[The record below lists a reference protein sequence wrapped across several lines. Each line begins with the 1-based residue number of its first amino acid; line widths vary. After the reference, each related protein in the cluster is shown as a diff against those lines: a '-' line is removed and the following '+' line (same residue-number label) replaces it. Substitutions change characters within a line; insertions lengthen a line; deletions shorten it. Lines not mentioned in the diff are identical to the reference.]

1 MKIER
6 EAFIGPLRL
15 LRPALVDK
23 SPVEGLNQIWLS
35 GDTATA
41 FNDIIA
47 IEVALPMSVEGG
59 VHGMTLL
66 GMLEASTAK
75 EIDIDKGNKDG
86 DSLALKSAGMKAE
99 LPLIPSD
106 RAVFAFPETLPEG
119 IVVDKALSAALKHV
133 SLALSSGGDNM
144 GVTFVAEGAQ
154 LAVYATDGM
163 TVAWSRLKKP
173 KGYTAKRVVLSPTF
187 CDQLSV
193 LNEGGMSLALTD
205 DAAVAVDNQSGSRLF
220 GRLVEVAKELDFAG
234 TIKGNVPT
242 PASAVPLPERLA
254 NALDRAEVLVNGVA
268 RKPLRIT
275 IKQNVLRLYLKT
287 DMGELSEALK
297 IDGKHPDAEGLFNGA
312 FIRRALG
319 RCDRFVLSSEC
330 FAMLGEGD
338 SGFLV
343 AATDEG

>member
-15 LRPALVDK
+15 LRPALADK

-47 IEVALPMSVEGG
+47 IEVVVPASVEGG

-119 IVVDKALSAALKHV
+119 IVVDDVLSAALKHV

-173 KGYTAKRVVLSPTF
+173 KGYPGKRVVLSPAF
-187 CDQLSV
+187 CDQLAV
-193 LNEGGMSLALTD
+193 LNTAGMSLALTD
-205 DAAVAVDNQSGSRLF
+205 DAAVAFDDVHRLF

-242 PASAVPLPERLA
+242 PASAVPLPEKLA

-275 IKQNVLRLYLKT
+275 IKQNVLRLYLTT